1 MSSNRNIFCKIFV
14 ISKKVYKFATVKKL
28 NSMKATMK
36 TLAAM
41 LICCFISAS
50 QLYAENIQRPESE
63 NYIKGVEAL
72 NEGDPE
78 TAYTYLNAEINE
90 HPDNGYAH
98 CYMALIC
105 NFCHDTK
112 LALQALNSSLEL
124 IPETDKEYRSFAHY
138 SRGVLLTNLKMWN
151 RAEEDLTEAIRL
163 NPEDV
168 ENYKSRAQL
177 YLETER
183 YEESLNDLTRALK
196 LDSKADVN
204 DLVLQ
209 LMAVAPSNDLME
221 RIYATYQQ
229 LDQVKIH

>member
-1 MSSNRNIFCKIFV
+1 
-14 ISKKVYKFATVKKL
+14 
-28 NSMKATMK
+28 MKATMK

-41 LICCFISAS
+41 LMCCFIFTS
-50 QLYAENIQRPESE
+50 LYAEDIQRPDSE

-105 NFCHDTK
+105 NFCNDTK

-124 IPETDKEYRSFAHY
+124 IPEEDKEYRSFAHY
-138 SRGVLLTNLKMWN
+138 SRGVLLTHLKMWD
-151 RAEEDLTEAIRL
+151 RAEEDLNEAIRL

-177 YLETER
+177 YLDTER
-183 YEESLNDLTRALK
+183 YEESFKDLSQALK

-204 DLVLQ
+204 DLMLQ
-209 LMAVAPSNDLME
+209 LMAVAPTADLME
-221 RIYATYQQ
+221 RITATYQH
-229 LDQVKIH
+229 LDEVTLH

>member
-1 MSSNRNIFCKIFV
+1 MP
-14 ISKKVYKFATVKKL
+14 VKKL

-41 LICCFISAS
+41 LICCFISA
-50 QLYAENIQRPESE
+50 LHAENIQRPESE

-105 NFCHDTK
+105 NFCQDTK

-124 IPETDKEYRSFAHY
+124 IPEADKEYRSFAHY
-138 SRGVLLTNLKMWN
+138 SRGVLLTNLKMWD
-151 RAEEDLTEAIRL
+151 RAEEDLNEAIRL
-163 NPEDV
+163 NPQDV

-177 YLETER
+177 YLETTR
-183 YEESLNDLTRALK
+183 YEEAFNDLTQALK

-204 DLVLQ
+204 DLILQ
-209 LMAVAPSNDLME
+209 LMAVAPTNDLME
-221 RIYATYQQ
+221 RITATYQQ
-229 LDQVKIH
+229 LDQVSIH

>member
-1 MSSNRNIFCKIFV
+1 
-14 ISKKVYKFATVKKL
+14 
-28 NSMKATMK
+28 MKATMK

-41 LICCFISAS
+41 MICCFISA
-50 QLYAENIQRPESE
+50 LHAENIQRPESE

-105 NFCHDTK
+105 NFCNDTK

-124 IPETDKEYRSFAHY
+124 IPEADKEYRSFAHY
-138 SRGVLLTNLKMWN
+138 SRGVLLTNLKMWD
-151 RAEEDLTEAIRL
+151 RAEEDLNEAIRL
-163 NPEDV
+163 NPQDV

-177 YLETER
+177 YLETTR
-183 YEESLNDLTRALK
+183 YEEAFNDLAQALK

-204 DLVLQ
+204 DLILQ
-209 LMAVAPSNDLME
+209 LMAVAPTNDLME
-221 RIYATYQQ
+221 RITATYQQ
-229 LDQVKIH
+229 LDQVSIH

>member
-1 MSSNRNIFCKIFV
+1 
-14 ISKKVYKFATVKKL
+14 
-28 NSMKATMK
+28 MKATMK

-41 LICCFISAS
+41 LICCFISA
-50 QLYAENIQRPESE
+50 LHAENIQRPESE

-105 NFCHDTK
+105 NFCQDTK

-124 IPETDKEYRSFAHY
+124 IPEADKEYRSFAHY
-138 SRGVLLTNLKMWN
+138 SRGVLLTNLKMWD
-151 RAEEDLTEAIRL
+151 RAEEDLNEAIRL
-163 NPEDV
+163 NPQDV

-177 YLETER
+177 YLETAR
-183 YEESLNDLTRALK
+183 YEESFNDLTRALE

-209 LMAVAPSNDLME
+209 LMAAAPSNELME
-221 RIYATYQQ
+221 RITATYQQ
-229 LDQVKIH
+229 LDQVTIH

>member
-1 MSSNRNIFCKIFV
+1 
-14 ISKKVYKFATVKKL
+14 
-28 NSMKATMK
+28 MKATMK
-36 TLAAM
+36 TLAAILM
-41 LICCFISAS
+41 GCFISAS
-50 QLYAENIQRPESE
+50 LYAENIQRPDSE

-72 NEGDPE
+72 NEGDPA

-105 NFCHDTK
+105 NFCQDTK

-124 IPETDKEYRSFAHY
+124 IPEADKEYRSFAHY
-138 SRGVLLTNLKMWN
+138 SRGVLLTQLKMWD
-151 RAEEDLTEAIRL
+151 RAEEDLNEAIRL
-163 NPEDV
+163 NPQDV

-177 YLETER
+177 YLETAR
-183 YEESLNDLTRALK
+183 YEESFNDLTRALE

-221 RIYATYQQ
+221 RITATYQQ
-229 LDQVKIH
+229 LDQVTIH

>member
-1 MSSNRNIFCKIFV
+1 
-14 ISKKVYKFATVKKL
+14 
-28 NSMKATMK
+28 MKATMK

-41 LICCFISAS
+41 LICCFISA
-50 QLYAENIQRPESE
+50 LHAENIQRPESE

-105 NFCHDTK
+105 NFCQDTK

-124 IPETDKEYRSFAHY
+124 IPEADKEYRSFAHY
-138 SRGVLLTNLKMWN
+138 SRGVLLTNLKMWD
-151 RAEEDLTEAIRL
+151 RAEEDLNEAIRL
-163 NPEDV
+163 NPQDV

-177 YLETER
+177 YLETAR
-183 YEESLNDLTRALK
+183 YEESFNDLTRALE

-209 LMAVAPSNDLME
+209 LMAVAPSNELME
-221 RIYATYQQ
+221 RITVTYQQ
-229 LDQVKIH
+229 LDQVTIH

>member
-1 MSSNRNIFCKIFV
+1 MSKNHIFCKIFA
-14 ISKKVYKFATVKKL
+14 ISQKVYRFVPVKKQ

-41 LICCFISAS
+41 LICCFISA
-50 QLYAENIQRPESE
+50 LHAENIQRPESE

-105 NFCHDTK
+105 NFCQDTK

-124 IPETDKEYRSFAHY
+124 IPEADKEYRSFAHY
-138 SRGVLLTNLKMWN
+138 SRGVLLTNLKMWD
-151 RAEEDLTEAIRL
+151 RAEEDLNEAIRL
-163 NPEDV
+163 NPQDV

-177 YLETER
+177 YLETAR
-183 YEESLNDLTRALK
+183 YEESFNDLTRALE

-209 LMAVAPSNDLME
+209 LMAVAPSNELME
-221 RIYATYQQ
+221 RITVTYQQ
-229 LDQVKIH
+229 LDQVTIH

>member
-1 MSSNRNIFCKIFV
+1 MHPLI
-14 ISKKVYKFATVKKL
+14 KL
-28 NSMKATMK
+28 DSMKATMK
-36 TLAAM
+36 TLSVI
-41 LICCFISAS
+41 LICCFISTI
-50 QLYAENIQRPESE
+50 QMYGENIQRPESE
-63 NYIKGVEAL
+63 NYVKGVEAL
-72 NEGDPE
+72 NEGNPE
-78 TAYTYLNAEINE
+78 AAYTYLNAEINE

-105 NFCHDTK
+105 NFCNDTK

-124 IPETDKEYRSFAHY
+124 IPEADTEYRSFAHY
-138 SRGVLLTNLKMWN
+138 SRGVLLTNLKMWE
-151 RAEEDLTEAIRL
+151 RAEADLNEAIRL

-177 YLETER
+177 YFETER

-209 LMAVAPSNDLME
+209 LMAVAPTSEFME
-221 RIYATYQQ
+221 RITATYQQ
-229 LDQVKIH
+229 LDQVTIH

>member
-1 MSSNRNIFCKIFV
+1 
-14 ISKKVYKFATVKKL
+14 
-28 NSMKATMK
+28 MKATMK

-41 LICCFISAS
+41 LVCCLISAT
-50 QLYAENIQRPESE
+50 QLHAENIQRPESE

-105 NFCHDTK
+105 NFCNDTK

-124 IPETDKEYRSFAHY
+124 IPEADKEYRSFAHY
-138 SRGVLLTNLKMWN
+138 SRGVLLTNLKMWD
-151 RAEEDLTEAIRL
+151 RAEEDLNEAIRL
-163 NPEDV
+163 NPQDV

-177 YLETER
+177 YLETTR
-183 YEESLNDLTRALK
+183 YEEAFNDLAQALK

-204 DLVLQ
+204 DLILQ
-209 LMAVAPSNDLME
+209 LMAVVPTNDLME
-221 RIYATYQQ
+221 RITATYQQ
-229 LDQVKIH
+229 LDQVSIH